1 MAPVPVASST
11 ALLVLNNQ
19 LGFRD
24 NSVFGPDSSTPN
36 YGANIAALLSAFRET
51 SSKLSE
57 GSRPLVIHVQYR
69 PVWTDHPLHES
80 KHGPFGQN
88 AEEVRAIDFL
98 EFAAPRKW
106 TPEGFELVYSIDEV
120 RRPKHKDAPALPDE
134 IIMSTHGH
142 NPFINSPLES
152 ILNKRGIK
160 TLLVCGMQTDVSV
173 SSVVRTAQNLALT
186 GKFGGRGNMA
196 DASLGERWTDGASV
210 FVEAKEDAPEGERG
224 EDGLAVEMARIILI
238 QDATRSF
245 GKGGLDAETVQRV
258 HVESLKEFAEV
269 WNTSDVLAAF
279 Q

>member
-24 NSVFGPDSSTPN
+24 NSVFGPDRSTPN

-80 KHGPFGQN
+80 KLGPFGQN
-88 AEEVRAIDFL
+88 AE
-98 EFAAPRKW
+98 
-106 TPEGFELVYSIDEV
+106 ELVYSIDEV

-196 DASLGERWTDGASV
+196 DA
-210 FVEAKEDAPEGERG
+210 KRG